1 MKKITLYICMLLVS
15 MGVMSCDDFLEENP
29 GTLTTQADLSS
40 PEAARA
46 FVTSIYANVNVIVT
60 GSGGWGGN
68 TLSLLEFMSG
78 KADGVPQTEAFRFNL
93 LTYDSQSF
101 YIDTYW
107 QGLFQ
112 GVLRCNVALE
122 QLPRFSIL
130 SEQEL
135 NDYLAEVRTM
145 RAFYYF
151 YLVRMYGD
159 VPMINEPVRS
169 LGDVNMARAPVKEIY
184 DQIIIP
190 DLLAAENA
198 NLPWRRPNGEV
209 SMGFIKSLLADV
221 YLTYAGYPV
230 QGGATAY
237 AESASRSLE
246 VLNQKGATFNL
257 FPEYTDMINPDN
269 KNSGEFIF
277 QVQFDKVNRTNPL
290 TPVALPTFAGIS
302 VYSNEFGGLV
312 PRQEFIQSYDPN
324 DKRVQ
329 EKQYF
334 ITEYRGKQLGGYYIY
349 KWFDHVAVDQDARS
363 ELNFSVYRLPD
374 VMLMY
379 AEASNRA
386 EGGPNAMA
394 LESVNEIR
402 QRAELDPIGPMAAD
416 AFEQEVWDQRYF
428 ELCYEGKVWF
438 DMLRTRKVRND
449 LTGNYDDFVG
459 HTNVFN
465 ATFAERNL
473 RFPIPL
479 REMDVNS
486 ELVQNPGY

>member
-1 MKKITLYICMLLVS
+1 MKKIINYCFTVLIAIGLH
-15 MGVMSCDDFLEENP
+15 SCDAFLEENP

-46 FVTSIYANVNVIVT
+46 FVTSIYANLNVVVT

-78 KADGVPQTEAFRFNL
+78 KADGVPQTEAFRFNQ

-107 QGLFQ
+107 NGLYQGI
-112 GVLRCNVALE
+112 LRCNVALE
-122 QLPRFSIL
+122 QLPQFSIL

-135 NDYLAEVRTM
+135 SDYLAEVRTM

-159 VPMINEPVRS
+159 VPMISEPVRE
-169 LGDVNMARAPVKEIY
+169 LADVNRPRVAVKTIY
-184 DQIIIP
+184 DEIILP
-190 DLLAAENA
+190 DLLAAENSGLA
-198 NLPWRRPNGEV
+198 WRRSNGEV

-221 YLTYAGYPV
+221 YLTYAGHPV
-230 QGGATAY
+230 MGGNQAY
-237 AESASRSLE
+237 TESALRSKE
-246 VLNQKGATFNL
+246 VLDQMGTVYNL
-257 FPEYTDMINPDN
+257 FPEYTDMINPEN

-290 TPVALPTFAGIS
+290 TPVCLPTFAGIS

-312 PRQEFIQSYDPN
+312 PRQEFVESFEAG

-334 ITEYRGKQLGGYYIY
+334 ITEYKGETLGGHYIY
-349 KWFDHVAVDQDARS
+349 KWFDQTAVDEDARS

-386 EGGPNAMA
+386 EGSPNSLA
-394 LESVNEIR
+394 LEMVNEIR
-402 QRAELDPIGPMAAD
+402 ERAELDPISGMGMED
-416 AFEQEVWDQRYF
+416 FEAEVWNQRYF
-428 ELCYEGKVWF
+428 ELCFEGKAWF

-449 LTGNYDDFVG
+449 LTGAYDDFVG

-465 ATFAERNL
+465 STFAEKNL
-473 RFPIPL
+473 LFPIPL
-479 REMDVNS
+479 REMDVNA
-486 ELVQNPGY
+486 ELVQNPGF

>member
-1 MKKITLYICMLLVS
+1 MKKITLYIGILLVWT
-15 MGVMSCDDFLEENP
+15 GLGSCGDFLEENP

-40 PEAARA
+40 PEAASA
-46 FVTSIYANVNVIVT
+46 FVTSIYANVNVVVT

-68 TLSLLEFMSG
+68 TLSLLEFMTG
-78 KADGVPQTEAFRFNL
+78 KADGVAQTEAFRFNL

-107 QGLFQ
+107 QQLFQ

-130 SEQEL
+130 SEQQL

-159 VPMINEPVRS
+159 VPLIHEPIRN
-169 LGDVNMARAPVKEIY
+169 LGDVNMPRSPVREIY

-190 DLLAAENA
+190 DLLAAESS

-230 QGGATAY
+230 EGGAAAY
-237 AESASRSLE
+237 AESANRSLE
-246 VLNQKGATFNL
+246 VLNQKGTTFNL
-257 FPEYTDMINPDN
+257 FPEYTDMINPN
-269 KNSGEFIF
+269 NRNSGEFIF

-290 TPVALPTFAGIS
+290 TPVCLPTFAGIS

-312 PRQEFIQSYDPN
+312 PRQEFIQSYEPN
-324 DKRVQ
+324 DKRAR
-329 EKQYF
+329 EKQFF
-334 ITEYRGKQLGGYYIY
+334 ITEYNGRQLGGHYIY
-349 KWFDHVAVDQDARS
+349 KWFDHTAVNEDARS
-363 ELNFSVYRLPD
+363 ELNFSIYRLPD

-386 EGGPNAMA
+386 EGGPNSMA
-394 LESVNEIR
+394 LEAVNEIR
-402 QRAELDPIGPMAAD
+402 ARAELDPVGAMGAD
-416 AFEQEVWDQRYF
+416 AFEQEVWNQRYF
-428 ELCYEGKVWF
+428 ELCYEGKLWF

-449 LTGNYDDFVG
+449 RTGNYDDFVG

-486 ELVQNPGY
+486 ELVQNPGF